1 MDADD
6 DVEEAEEVGVDVA
19 QEIAEAV
26 PVTKEN
32 RASLEKRPS
41 LTDPKCSRKDS
52 VSENLKP
59 VPELEPR
66 TEPGADVRN
75 AFRVE
80 GAKFKNLCSILNIDS
95 EAFGLNGKAV
105 HLKKT

>member
-41 LTDPKCSRKDS
+41 LDIGDIRED
-52 VSENLKP
+52 E
-59 VPELEPR
+59 R
-66 TEPGADVRN
+66 VR
-75 AFRVE
+75 
-80 GAKFKNLCSILNIDS
+80 
-95 EAFGLNGKAV
+95 
-105 HLKKT
+105 